1 VLPVSGSNLV
11 VWEVRVVRRF
21 SRLSQILL
29 LVAGS
34 LLLVACPTRT
44 SIDRITR
51 DPGRYVGREV
61 AIGGHVTSSYGALGT
76 GVYEVDDGTGR
87 IWVYSQRYGV
97 PSQGAKVGVRGNI
110 AQGFSFGG
118 RNFAM
123 ILRETER
130 RH

>member
-1 VLPVSGSNLV
+1 M
-11 VWEVRVVRRF
+11 VRLS
-21 SRLSQILL
+21 SRLLLTVL

-34 LLLVACPTRT
+34 LLLLACPPHT
-44 SIDRITR
+44 SIERLNR

-61 AIGGHVTSSYGALGT
+61 AIGGHVTNSFGALGS

-87 IWVYSQRYGV
+87 MWVYSQRYGV
-97 PSQGAKVGVRGNI
+97 PSQGARVGVRGTVT
-110 AQGFSFGG
+110 QGFSFGG
-118 RNFAM
+118 RSFAV